1 MTTKELKHKI
11 IDNIEEIDDENLLL
25 IIKTILE
32 NYKQESVFISDKR
45 KKILDKEKMQI
56 KKKEYI
62 TDDEI
67 NEDEEK
73 WLKE

>member
-1 MTTKELKHKI
+1 LTTKELKHKI

>member
-11 IDNIEEIDDENLLL
+11 IDNIEEIEDESLLL

-45 KKILDKEKMQI
+45 KKILDKAKIQI
-56 KKKEYI
+56 KNEECI
-62 TDDEI
+62 TDDEAQ
-67 NEDEEK
+67 
-73 WLKE
+73 